1 MRKLGG
7 TLATLLLVAA
17 PALAGCGD
25 EEKEGTAATRAGAV
39 TPAPAPK
46 SKIPAELSGMWT
58 ATLKRTQRKDPPLHA
73 LKKKDLVFKLKFL
86 GTGGVDNG
94 PAMFVENDD
103 PALESAQSV
112 TVSDDRIM
120 LDTPDCQFA
129 YAVKDEQLT
138 WTAIGDDCP
147 HDGLSAVLTAGPWQR
162 TTG

>member
-25 EEKEGTAATRAGAV
+25 EEREGTAATRAGAV
-39 TPAPAPK
+39 TSARAPR
-46 SKIPAELSGMWT
+46 SKVPVDLSGTWT
-58 ATLKRTQRKDPPLHA
+58 ATLKRTQRKDPPLHE

-94 PAMFVENDD
+94 PAMLVQNDD
-103 PALESAQSV
+103 PALVSVQPV
-112 TVSDDRIM
+112 TVSGDRITV
-120 LDTPDCQFA
+120 DVPECEFA
-129 YAVKDEQLT
+129 YAVEAEQLT
-138 WTAIGDDCP
+138 WTALGDNCP
-147 HDGLSAVLTAGPWQR
+147 NDGLSAVLTAGPWQL